1 MSINKFKN
9 IEEVMSFIE
18 NEYDS
23 WISPVIEDYLT
34 EVGDIINVKELNGW
48 IENEY
53 LEMSSGYEKWIEETY
68 IGESNYEH

>member
-1 MSINKFKN
+1 MSVTKFKN

-18 NEYDS
+18 NKYDS
-23 WISPVIEDYLT
+23 WISPIIEDYLT
-34 EVGDIINVKELNGW
+34 EVGDIINLKELNGW

-68 IGESNYEH
+68 IGEKL

>member
-1 MSINKFKN
+1 MSMNKFKN

-23 WISPVIEDYLT
+23 WISPIIEDYLT

-53 LEMSSGYEKWIEETY
+53 LEMSSDYEKWIEETY
-68 IGESNYEH
+68 IGEKL

>member
-1 MSINKFKN
+1 
-9 IEEVMSFIE
+9 MSFIE

-23 WISPVIEDYLT
+23 WISPIIEDYLT
-34 EVGDIINVKELNGW
+34 EVGGIINVKELNGW

-53 LEMSSGYEKWIEETY
+53 LEMSSDYEKWIEETY

>member
-1 MSINKFKN
+1 MSVTKFKN

-18 NEYDS
+18 NKYDS
-23 WISPVIEDYLT
+23 WISPIIEDYLT

-68 IGESNYEH
+68 IGEKL

>member
-1 MSINKFKN
+1 MSVNKFKN

-23 WISPVIEDYLT
+23 WISPIIEDYLT
-34 EVGDIINVKELNGW
+34 EVRGIINVKELNGW

-53 LEMSSGYEKWIEETY
+53 LEMSSDYEKWIEETY

>member
-1 MSINKFKN
+1 
-9 IEEVMSFIE
+9 MSFIE

-23 WISPVIEDYLT
+23 WISPIIEDYLT

>member
-1 MSINKFKN
+1 MSVNKFKN

-23 WISPVIEDYLT
+23 WISPIIEDYLT
-34 EVGDIINVKELNGW
+34 EVDDIINVKELNGW

>member
-1 MSINKFKN
+1 MSVTKFKN

-23 WISPVIEDYLT
+23 WILPIIEDYLT

-68 IGESNYEH
+68 IGEKL

>member
-1 MSINKFKN
+1 MSVTKFKN

-23 WISPVIEDYLT
+23 WISPIIEDYLT

-68 IGESNYEH
+68 IGEKL

>member
-1 MSINKFKN
+1 MSVTKFKN

-23 WISPVIEDYLT
+23 WISPIIEDYLT

>member
-1 MSINKFKN
+1 MSVNKFKN

-23 WISPVIEDYLT
+23 WISPIIEDYLT

>member
-1 MSINKFKN
+1 MSVNKFKN

-23 WISPVIEDYLT
+23 WISPIIEDYLT

-53 LEMSSGYEKWIEETY
+53 LEMSPGYEKWIEETY

>member
-1 MSINKFKN
+1 MSMNKFKN

-23 WISPVIEDYLT
+23 WISPIIEDYLT

>member
-1 MSINKFKN
+1 MSVNKFKN

-23 WISPVIEDYLT
+23 WISPIIEDYLT
-34 EVGDIINVKELNGW
+34 EVDDIINVKELNGW

-68 IGESNYEH
+68 IGEKL

>member
-1 MSINKFKN
+1 MSVNKFKN

-23 WISPVIEDYLT
+23 WISPIIEDYLT

-68 IGESNYEH
+68 IGEKL